1 MKSIKKEVYQ
11 TAIDLTLDWSEF
23 VKKSHVKILQN
34 HFTELDYNTLMRL
47 DHECNKAKLYALS
60 TCEKGIAKDYSESHI
75 KSLIL
80 SELPKLDEEL
90 VNRLFEQ
97 GMFFARKNN

>member
-23 VKKSHVKILQN
+23 VKKSHVEILQS
-34 HFTELDYNTLMRL
+34 HFTELGHNSIMRL
-47 DHECNKAKLYALS
+47 DHECNKAKLYAL
-60 TCEKGIAKDYSESHI
+60 TICEKGIAKEYSESHI

-80 SELPKLDEEL
+80 SEFPKLGEEITD
-90 VNRLFEQ
+90 RLYEQ
-97 GMFFARKNN
+97 GMYFARKNN